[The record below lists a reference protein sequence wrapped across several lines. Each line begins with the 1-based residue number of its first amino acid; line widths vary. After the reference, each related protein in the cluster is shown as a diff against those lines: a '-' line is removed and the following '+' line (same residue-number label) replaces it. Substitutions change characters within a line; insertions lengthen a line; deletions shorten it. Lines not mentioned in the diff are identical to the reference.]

1 LRVFAVP
8 DPVTDIKAIAT
19 TTSLAV
25 SWTAPTGQNITAYH
39 VELKG
44 VANTRKSGADT
55 ATTFDNLLPGKPYTV
70 VVSSMSGSILG
81 DPAEEI
87 FTTSKS
93 NNVLFQ
99 Q

>member
-1 LRVFAVP
+1 MLSCYILLHVFSVP

-19 TTSLAV
+19 ATSLAV

-39 VELKG
+39 MELKG

-55 ATTFDNLLPGKPYTV
+55 ATTFNNLLPGKSYTV
-70 VVSSMSGSILG
+70 VVSSMSGNLLG

-87 FTTSKS
+87 FTTSI
-93 NNVLFQ
+93 
-99 Q
+99 